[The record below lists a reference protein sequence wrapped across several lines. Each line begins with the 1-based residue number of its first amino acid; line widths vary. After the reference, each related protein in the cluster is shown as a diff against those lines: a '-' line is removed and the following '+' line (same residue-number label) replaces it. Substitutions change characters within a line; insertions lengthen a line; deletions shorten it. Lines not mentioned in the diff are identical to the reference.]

1 MLTVVVLPLAAL
13 VCALPRLAPIL
24 TEPPVEPDEPTAR
37 DWLTEELSKP
47 EYAQSQPGWW
57 DRFWRWVEDLFTTAG
72 PGAPAPIG
80 LLLVLGAVVIAVVV
94 ILVVAGPL
102 RSRSSLAAQAGAIFA
117 EDQVDADGH
126 RARATEAAAR
136 GRWDVAVREQ
146 FRAIVRDLQ
155 QRTILD
161 SRPGLTADEAAHE
174 AAARLPDH
182 LLPLLQAARTF
193 DDVVYGGHD
202 ATPAH
207 YTDLV
212 ALDGAL
218 RRARPVLADVVTSLM
233 PAVPR

>member
-1 MLTVVVLPLAAL
+1 MLLTLTGLVTVLPW
-13 VCALPRLAPIL
+13 LAPIL

-37 DWLTEELSKP
+37 DWLTKELSKP

-57 DRFWRWVEDLFTTAG
+57 DRFWRWVHDLFATTS
-72 PGAPAPIG
+72 PGAPAPFG
-80 LLLVLGAVVIAVVV
+80 LLLVLGAVVIAVTV
-94 ILVVAGPL
+94 ILLVAGPL
-102 RSRSSLAAQAGAIFA
+102 RSRSSLAAQAGAIFS
-117 EDQVDADGH
+117 DDLVDAEAH

-182 LLPLLQAARTF
+182 VVPLVQAARTF

-218 RRARPVLADVVTSLM
+218 RRARPVLAGVVTPLM